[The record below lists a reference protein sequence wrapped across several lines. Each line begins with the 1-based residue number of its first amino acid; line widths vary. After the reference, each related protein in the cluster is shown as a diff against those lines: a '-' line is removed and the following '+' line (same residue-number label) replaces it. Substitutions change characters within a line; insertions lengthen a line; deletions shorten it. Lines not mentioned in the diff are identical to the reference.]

1 MSKIIRNTLVLTII
15 TVVAGLGLGLV
26 YEVTKEPIARTEE
39 QAKKEATEMAVS
51 AGAIRDTVEIIEV
64 EDVPLAY
71 YAGNTNRVK
80 IKAAGDLKA

>member
-1 MSKIIRNTLVLTII
+1 MNYDEIPREEAL
-15 TVVAGLGLGLV
+15 
-26 YEVTKEPIARTEE
+26 E